1 MFFRRARPFVLAL
14 GLLAPALV
22 PPGAEAR
29 DLTAEEARALDKA
42 ADTYLRAVGRRD
54 AERIVAA
61 LPPRILTVFGAA
73 GGIESRQLTKTL
85 VEQTAALMQKTRFR
99 DVAAS
104 DAAPQA
110 GDARLADGTD
120 VVWAILNTSF
130 VSETEGKATRNW
142 QPLLALNEAGTWY
155 FLRVEGPQSKQL
167 AAIAYPFL
175 NEIDFPSA
183 ASAPVN

>member
-1 MFFRRARPFVLAL
+1 MFFRCVRPFVLVL
-14 GLLAPALV
+14 GLLAPVLMPFA
-22 PPGAEAR
+22 ADAR
-29 DLTAEEARALDKA
+29 DLTATEASSLDKA
-42 ADTYLRAVGRRD
+42 ADAYLRAVGKRD
-54 AERIVAA
+54 AEKIVAA

-73 GGIESRQLTKTL
+73 AGIEAKQLTKTL
-85 VEQTAALMQKTRFR
+85 VEQTAALMENTRFSS
-99 DVAAS
+99 VAAS
-104 DAAPQA
+104 DEAPQA

-183 ASAPVN
+183 ASAPAN